1 MTGRVHSLESF
12 GSVDGPGIRFVVFL
26 QGCPLRCA
34 YCHNPDAWAMN
45 AGTEM
50 EAEELFRKIRRYK
63 TYFGETGGVTVSG
76 GEALMQ
82 PEFVTE
88 LFRLCHADGI
98 NTCLDTSGCVLDER
112 VMALLDET
120 DTVLLDIKMTTEEDY
135 REYTGGSLRQTMDFL
150 RELHRRKIPT
160 WIRQVIVEGFNDTEE
175 NVARLN
181 ELIAPYDN
189 ITRVELLPFH
199 TMCRPKYEKLGIEF
213 RFGTY
218 PDTRSATV
226 ERLQKLVKLPSA
238 HSQKMQKPSLPV
250 RGGSLFCAVGLR
262 YRALQ
267 RAGRYGTLR
276 REHLR
281 TMRRYS
287 HAAVHCPYRTGGAG
301 L

>member
-34 YCHNPDAWAMN
+34 YCHNPDSWTIN

-63 TYFGETGGVTVSG
+63 AYFGEQGGVTVSG
-76 GEALMQ
+76 GEALLQ

-88 LFRLCHADGI
+88 LFRLGQAAGI
-98 NTCLDTSGCVLDER
+98 NTCLATSGCLLDER
-112 VMALLDET
+112 VMARLDET

-135 REYTGGSLRQTMDFL
+135 REYIGGSLRRTMEFL
-150 RELHRRKIPT
+150 QELHRRKIRT

-175 NVARLN
+175 NIARLN
-181 ELIAPYDN
+181 ELIAPYEN
-189 ITRVELLPFH
+189 IERVELLPFH

-218 PDTRSATV
+218 PDTKAATV
-226 ERLQKLVKLPSA
+226 ERLQKLIKLPSE
-238 HSQKMQKPSLPV
+238 Q
-250 RGGSLFCAVGLR
+250 
-262 YRALQ
+262 
-267 RAGRYGTLR
+267 
-276 REHLR
+276 
-281 TMRRYS
+281 
-287 HAAVHCPYRTGGAG
+287 
-301 L
+301 

>member
-112 VMALLDET
+112 VMALLDE
-120 DTVLLDIKMTTEEDY
+120 
-135 REYTGGSLRQTMDFL
+135 YTGGSLRQTMDFL

-199 TMCRPKYEKLGIEF
+199 TMCRQKYEKLGIEF

-238 HSQKMQKPSLPV
+238 Q
-250 RGGSLFCAVGLR
+250 
-262 YRALQ
+262 
-267 RAGRYGTLR
+267 
-276 REHLR
+276 
-281 TMRRYS
+281 
-287 HAAVHCPYRTGGAG
+287 
-301 L
+301 

>member
-1 MTGRVHSLESF
+1 
-12 GSVDGPGIRFVVFL
+12 
-26 QGCPLRCA
+26 
-34 YCHNPDAWAMN
+34 MN

-189 ITRVELLPFH
+189 TPGWS
-199 TMCRPKYEKLGIEF
+199 CC
-213 RFGTY
+213 
-218 PDTRSATV
+218 
-226 ERLQKLVKLPSA
+226 PSI
-238 HSQKMQKPSLPV
+238 P
-250 RGGSLFCAVGLR
+250 CAVRSMKSWESSSGSEPTR
-262 YRALQ
+262 IPGRQ
-267 RAGRYGTLR
+267 RWSGCR
-276 REHLR
+276 
-281 TMRRYS
+281 S
-287 HAAVHCPYRTGGAG
+287 W
-301 L
+301 

>member
-175 NVARLN
+175 NVGRLN

-199 TMCRPKYEKLGIEF
+199 TMCRQKYEKLGIEF

-238 HSQKMQKPSLPV
+238 Q
-250 RGGSLFCAVGLR
+250 
-262 YRALQ
+262 
-267 RAGRYGTLR
+267 
-276 REHLR
+276 
-281 TMRRYS
+281 
-287 HAAVHCPYRTGGAG
+287 
-301 L
+301 